1 MDNIK
6 VDQHSKPILSPTR
19 SLDEGF
25 ESDPDRISTDSEQ
38 SQSQPVTVA
47 EQPQS
52 SSISGIQPRSHISRR
67 NYVAKLT
74 KNPPPNEKNENVSI
88 PRASATTTV
97 TSVQPNQRQ
106 QFFLKNR
113 QVYPTNKNSAYYRR
127 NKNKLNLPL
136 RSRSGSGCSEQD
148 YSTLSNLP
156 STLSALSIVTTP
168 SATIQ
173 SPTTPSPTLS
183 TSSMSSTASA
193 AGQSAPPVNNRLLAS
208 ANSLYTFYPAEG
220 NIQVWK
226 SENGG
231 LTYTS
236 SRNQQQSFKAPVC
249 WTQSIPRQTRRYITP
264 ANKQPVSVHSL
275 QNAQIYRLQSQKQ
288 QQLPLPQN
296 HCPDNMSTSS
306 SGGFSQKL
314 REFVASAGLMS
325 LKPVRQPL
333 KPVIKAR
340 GSPGSDSPKKVTFSA
355 YATVQV
361 V

>member
-38 SQSQPVTVA
+38 SQSQPVTVN
-47 EQPQS
+47 EQQPQS
-52 SSISGIQPRSHISRR
+52 SPISGIQPRSHISRR

-74 KNPPPNEKNENVSI
+74 KNPPSNDQNENVSI
-88 PRASATTTV
+88 PRASATAITTV
-97 TSVQPNQRQ
+97 NLQANQRQ
-106 QFFLKNR
+106 QFFMKNR
-113 QVYPTNKNSAYYRR
+113 QVCSTNKNSAFYRR
-127 NKNKLNLPL
+127 NKNKLNLQI
-136 RSRSGSGCSEQD
+136 RSRNGIGCNDQD
-148 YSTLSNLP
+148 YSILNNLP

-168 SATIQ
+168 SAAAIQ

-183 TSSMSSTASA
+183 TASSLSSSASA
-193 AGQSAPPVNNRLLAS
+193 AGPSSPPVNNRLLTS

-249 WTQSIPRQTRRYITP
+249 WTQSIPRQTRR
-264 ANKQPVSVHSL
+264 SV
-275 QNAQIYRLQSQKQ
+275 
-288 QQLPLPQN
+288 
-296 HCPDNMSTSS
+296 
-306 SGGFSQKL
+306 
-314 REFVASAGLMS
+314 
-325 LKPVRQPL
+325 
-333 KPVIKAR
+333 
-340 GSPGSDSPKKVTFSA
+340 
-355 YATVQV
+355 
-361 V
+361 

>member
-1 MDNIK
+1 MDK

-38 SQSQPVTVA
+38 SQSQPVTVT
-47 EQPQS
+47 EQQPQS
-52 SSISGIQPRSHISRR
+52 SSINGIQPRSHISRR
-67 NYVAKLT
+67 NYIAKLT

-88 PRASATTTV
+88 PRASASAANTNIV
-97 TSVQPNQRQ
+97 VQPNQRP

-113 QVYPTNKNSAYYRR
+113 QVYGSNKNTAYYRR
-127 NKNKLNLPL
+127 NKNKLMLP
-136 RSRSGSGCSEQD
+136 RSRGASACNEQD
-148 YSTLSNLP
+148 YTILNNLP

-168 SATIQ
+168 SSATIQ

-183 TSSMSSTASA
+183 SSSMSSTASA
-193 AGQSAPPVNNRLLAS
+193 VGPPTPPVNNRLLAS

-249 WTQSIPRQTRRYITP
+249 WTQSIPRQTRRLVLFFVYI
-264 ANKQPVSVHSL
+264 
-275 QNAQIYRLQSQKQ
+275 
-288 QQLPLPQN
+288 
-296 HCPDNMSTSS
+296 
-306 SGGFSQKL
+306 F
-314 REFVASAGLMS
+314 
-325 LKPVRQPL
+325 
-333 KPVIKAR
+333 
-340 GSPGSDSPKKVTFSA
+340 
-355 YATVQV
+355 
-361 V
+361 

>member
-38 SQSQPVTVA
+38 SQSQPVTVT

-74 KNPPPNEKNENVSI
+74 KNPAPNEKNENVSI
-88 PRASATTTV
+88 PRASATTT
-97 TSVQPNQRQ
+97 TANPQPNQRP

-113 QVYPTNKNSAYYRR
+113 QVCQSNKNSAYYRR
-127 NKNKLNLPL
+127 NKNKLNLQL
-136 RSRSGSGCSEQD
+136 RARSGSGCSEQD
-148 YSTLSNLP
+148 YLTLSNLP

-168 SATIQ
+168 SAATIQ

-183 TSSMSSTASA
+183 TSSSMSSSASA
-193 AGQSAPPVNNRLLAS
+193 AGPSSPPANNRLLAS

-249 WTQSIPRQTRRYITP
+249 WTQSIPRQTRRLVFFLSFFVLALT
-264 ANKQPVSVHSL
+264 
-275 QNAQIYRLQSQKQ
+275 
-288 QQLPLPQN
+288 
-296 HCPDNMSTSS
+296 
-306 SGGFSQKL
+306 L
-314 REFVASAGLMS
+314 R
-325 LKPVRQPL
+325 
-333 KPVIKAR
+333 
-340 GSPGSDSPKKVTFSA
+340 DS
-355 YATVQV
+355 
-361 V
+361 